1 MIQTMYI
8 LWMYS
13 VFFCE
18 LVFVQSEKSVDVK
31 VEDIQIKVMW
41 VEIYSNLWVEFYN
54 VSEVNISRFEMTNWF
69 DLAPHWGISVFCEY
83 IDLIWCLIEWDVP

>member
-1 MIQTMYI
+1 MIQAMYI

-18 LVFVQSEKSVDVK
+18 LVFVQIENSVDVK

-54 VSEVNISRFEMTNWF
+54 VSEVNVSWVEMTNLF
-69 DLAPHWGISVFCEY
+69 NLGPHWGISVFCEY
-83 IDLIWCLIEWDVP
+83 IASIVW